1 MKRIAICIAL
11 ILGLINPL
19 TIPANANE
27 KCLASFADSEWSNGT
42 PPGVIR
48 LLGFDLV
55 ETIKRP
61 QLPQD
66 IHPFY
71 LYGEHTAKTVYT
83 YKGKNCLVREI
94 TVSNLISAQTI
105 KYKFA
110 TFDEYF
116 ASLKSP
122 NFLWT
127 QNTIDF
133 YANLKEYFSQKK
145 FVVNGKQLLSR
156 NEGHPKAIQE
166 LLRNK
171 ADFYQSQ
178 MFVPAGAFI
187 YFPTRCAHWRSTNG
201 EKLYAVSAGHAYAE
215 YESKIIFESNGE
227 CIGELKLSGFSDGL
241 LPSGVKEKIS
251 DIKYVVTSASS
262 TNTITCKKGKLTK
275 NVKGANAKC
284 PKGFRKV

>member
-1 MKRIAICIAL
+1 MKRIAISL
-11 ILGLINPL
+11 ILIFSLV
-19 TIPANANE
+19 IPTASPVNAAE
-27 KCLASFADSEWSNGT
+27 KCLANFADSEWSNGT
-42 PPGVIR
+42 PATVKS

-55 ETIKRP
+55 ETIKKPEFP
-61 QLPQD
+61 QE

-71 LYGEHTAKTVYT
+71 LYGEHTVKTVYS
-83 YKGKNCLVREI
+83 YKGKNCLAREI

-105 KYKFA
+105 NDKFA

-133 YANLKEYFSQKK
+133 YSNLKEYFSQKK
-145 FVVNGKQLLSR
+145 FFVNGKQLLSG
-156 NEGHPKAIQE
+156 NEGHPKGIQE

-171 ADFYQSQ
+171 ADFYSSQ

-187 YFPTRCAHWRSTNG
+187 YFPTRCAHWRNTNG

-215 YESKIIFESNGE
+215 YDSKIIFESNGE
-227 CIGELKLSGFSDGL
+227 CIGELKLSGFTDGL
-241 LPSGVKEKIS
+241 LPLGVKEKIS
-251 DIKYVVTSASS
+251 DIKYVVTSASP
-262 TNTITCKKGKLTK
+262 TTTITCKKAKIIK
-275 NVKGANAKC
+275 KVKGVNPKC
-284 PKGFRKV
+284 PTGYKKA